1 MLGLLNNPWLQPQ
14 RVDTRDY
21 DSSTM
26 NTAIPCPVSQDPEI
40 PLLHR
45 QSTCQYQRVVVLV
58 AAVSEESALLLF
70 LLLARPGRLEPWS
83 SPGATDTAGELI
95 LLYI

>member
-1 MLGLLNNPWLQPQ
+1 
-14 RVDTRDY
+14 
-21 DSSTM
+21 M
-26 NTAIPCPVSQDPEI
+26 NTAISCPISQNPEI
-40 PLLHR
+40 PLLHH
-45 QSTCQYQRVVVLV
+45 QSTCQYQRVVILV

-83 SPGATDTAGELI
+83 SPGTTDTASKVI